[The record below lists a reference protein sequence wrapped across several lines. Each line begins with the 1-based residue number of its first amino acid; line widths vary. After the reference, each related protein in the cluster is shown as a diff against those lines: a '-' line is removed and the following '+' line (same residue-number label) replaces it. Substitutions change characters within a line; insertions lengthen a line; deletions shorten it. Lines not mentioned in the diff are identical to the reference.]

1 MSRIGIL
8 AGPYPVDDQLGGI
21 GLRLWEM
28 AQALADAGHRVTVCA
43 PYASD
48 FTHPGVT
55 VVAGGEKE
63 TVAASDAV
71 ITTDLPDT
79 RLLLDAYERGTLLI
93 AENAP
98 PIEHL
103 HFDAFTG
110 PGAEVEALYRD
121 TVARWRL
128 QLLLA
133 DHLLVRSEAER
144 ASTLGAL
151 VAAGRMSALHHR
163 AGADL
168 ADLVSLVPIGYN
180 RHSLHTADTA
190 AAVKDGACELLWN
203 GGVWDYCRP
212 DPVLQALAA
221 DPTSAFRLRLL
232 YAPPPGRLEGLLAAA
247 DDLGVAERVLLPE
260 EPVAHRARDGWVKAA
275 RAVVITGERTAENMT
290 CHRLRLRDSALY
302 RLPVVVDGYGAT
314 GDLVAALGIGPVI
327 DPNHPQALAAALR
340 HAVADGPE
348 RDRYLAALD
357 TARSP
362 HRGRF
367 ALERHLAPLLSLLE
381 SGHRAPDRTDRHHQA
396 AIHTLLTC
404 HPGLREQAPAVI

>member
-21 GLRLWEM
+21 GLRLWEI
-28 AQALADAGHRVTVCA
+28 AQVLGDAGHEVTISA
-43 PYASD
+43 PRASG
-48 FTHPGVT
+48 FTHPGIT
-55 VVAGGEKE
+55 VVADRAQE
-63 TVAASDAV
+63 VAASSDAL

-79 RLLLDAYERGTLLI
+79 AVLLTAYERGTLLV

-103 HFDAFTG
+103 HFESLAGPDAD
-110 PGAEVEALYRD
+110 ALYRD

-168 ADLVSLVPIGYN
+168 AGLVSLMPIGYN
-180 RHSLHTADTA
+180 RHSLHAADG
-190 AAVKDGACELLWN
+190 AAVREEGACELLWN
-203 GGVWDYCRP
+203 GGVWDYCHP
-212 DPVLQALAA
+212 APVLHALAA
-221 DPTSAFRLRLL
+221 DRTNGFTLRLL
-232 YAPPPGRLEGLLAAA
+232 YAPPPGRLEPLLAQAA
-247 DDLGVAERVLLPE
+247 ELGVEDRLLLPDA
-260 EPVAHRARDGWVKAA
+260 PVAHRARDGWVKAA
-275 RAVVITGERTAENMT
+275 RAVVITGGRTAENMT

-314 GDLVAALGIGPVI
+314 GDVVAALGIGPVI
-327 DPNHPQALAAALR
+327 DPDHPQALAAALR
-340 HAVADGPE
+340 RAVTDSPDRE
-348 RDRYLAALD
+348 RYLDALD
-357 TARSP
+357 RARSP
-362 HRGRF
+362 RRGRF
-367 ALERHLAPLLSLLE
+367 AMERHLNPLLALLE
-381 SGHRAPDRTDRHHQA
+381 SGRRAPDRTDRHHQDT
-396 AIHTLLTC
+396 IHTLLTQ